1 MEQHSPNEMPSGAF
15 IEYVFLSKCFSH
27 HLIKC
32 FLFYHSLHLNTYLW
46 ILGHILQIRLAFTC
60 LKIIFPRILY
70 PGWRDWNW
78 TQDPTCGPSS
88 KWPKREANQLL
99 MTDYIM
105 LMNPKQS
112 LHCFASLLE
121 RALHFC
127 LEPQQVSGHDCRL
140 YIKNGSSTHWF
151 CNSTFKKVNTTT
163 MVGFWLPPWFYYY
176 CLFNAGVYLNKSCMC
191 ILQSGDWLAFR
202 ARAKW
207 PPEELHGCSCRSA
220 SRTISKM

>member
-1 MEQHSPNEMPSGAF
+1 MWRHGATLSPNEMPSGAF
-15 IEYVFLSKCFSH
+15 MEYVFLSKCFSH

-32 FLFYHSLHLNTYLW
+32 FRFYHSLHLNTYLW

-60 LKIIFPRILY
+60 LKIIFPRIVY

-78 TQDPTCGPSS
+78 TQDTTSGPSS
-88 KWPKREANQLL
+88 KRPKREANQLL

-127 LEPQQVSGHDCRL
+127 L
-140 YIKNGSSTHWF
+140 F
-151 CNSTFKKVNTTT
+151 CAWTATGFRSWLQTVYKK
-163 MVGFWLPPWFYYY
+163 W
-176 CLFNAGVYLNKSCMC
+176 K
-191 ILQSGDWLAFR
+191 
-202 ARAKW
+202 
-207 PPEELHGCSCRSA
+207 
-220 SRTISKM
+220 